1 VVALVATLSAC
12 GSPKLD
18 RQQQEATSR
27 ECISLL
33 DRRAT
38 RGSITVA
45 FRLDGE
51 TYDLGRDPAA
61 FYDAL
66 REKRGPDAFPV
77 DASSESDTGRQ
88 DVVRRKCSGSDPSK
102 SSTKSSSSTTSD
114 ASSTGGSATTV
125 TTTSTTA
132 PASTTDG

>member
-1 VVALVATLSAC
+1 VVLLAMGVSAC
-12 GSPKLD
+12 GSAKLD

-38 RGSITVA
+38 RGNLTVA
-45 FRLDGE
+45 FRLDGN

-61 FYDAL
+61 FYEAMRD
-66 REKRGPDAFPV
+66 KRGPDAFPV
-77 DASSESDTGRQ
+77 DSSSESDTGRQ

-102 SSTKSSSSTTSD
+102 SSSSRSSSTTSD
-114 ASSTGGSATTV
+114 GSSTAS
-125 TTTSTTA
+125 TTSTTA
-132 PASTTDG
+132 PASSTDG

>member
-1 VVALVATLSAC
+1 VAVLVFGLSAC
-12 GSPKLD
+12 GSAKLD

-33 DRRAT
+33 DRRAV
-38 RGSITVA
+38 RGSITVE
-45 FRLDGE
+45 FRLEGQ
-51 TYDLGRDPAA
+51 TFDLAGDPAA

-66 REKRGPDAFPV
+66 RRLRGPDAFPL
-77 DASSESDTGRQ
+77 DASGESDTGRQ

-102 SSTKSSSSTTSD
+102 SSSSKSTSGTSTGASTTST
-114 ASSTGGSATTV
+114 A
-125 TTTSTTA
+125 TSTTA

>member
-1 VVALVATLSAC
+1 VVLVLASLSAC

-38 RGSITVA
+38 RGNITVE
-45 FRLDGE
+45 FRLDGQ

-66 REKRGPDAFPV
+66 RRLRGPDAFPL
-77 DASSESDTGRQ
+77 DAPGESDTGRQ
-88 DVVRRKCSGSDPSK
+88 DVVRRKCSASDPSK
-102 SSTKSSSSTTSD
+102 SSSSNTSTTST
-114 ASSTGGSATTV
+114 STS
-125 TTTSTTA
+125 TTSTTA

>member
-1 VVALVATLSAC
+1 VALTLLTTSAC

-27 ECISLL
+27 ECVSLL
-33 DRRAT
+33 DRRAV
-38 RGSITVA
+38 RGSITVE
-45 FRLDGE
+45 FRLDGQ
-51 TYDLGRDPAA
+51 TFDLGRDPAA

-66 REKRGPDAFPV
+66 RRLRGPDAFPL
-77 DASSESDTGRQ
+77 DASGESDTGRQ
-88 DVVRRKCSGSDPSK
+88 DVVRRKCSASVPSK
-102 SSTKSSSSTTSD
+102 SSSSSSSTTSTSTST
-114 ASSTGGSATTV
+114 SSA

>member
-1 VVALVATLSAC
+1 VVSVALLVTGLGAC
-12 GSPKLD
+12 GTATLD

-27 ECISLL
+27 ECVSLL
-33 DRRAT
+33 DRRAV
-38 RGSITVA
+38 RGNLTVQ

-66 REKRGPDAFPV
+66 RRLRGPDAFPL
-77 DASSESDTGRQ
+77 DASGESDTGRQ

-102 SSTKSSSSTTSD
+102 STSKSASSTSSTT
-114 ASSTGGSATTV
+114 T
-125 TTTSTTA
+125 TTA
-132 PASTTDG
+132 PATPTDG

>member
-1 VVALVATLSAC
+1 MVLLLAGLSAC

-38 RGSITVA
+38 RGNITVA
-45 FRLDGE
+45 FRLDGD
-51 TYDLGRDPAA
+51 TYDLGRDPEA
-61 FYDAL
+61 FYEAL
-66 REKRGPDAFPV
+66 REQRGPDAFPV

-88 DVVRRKCSGSDPSK
+88 DAVRRKCSGSDPSK
-102 SSTKSSSSTTSD
+102 SSSKSSSPTTGS
-114 ASSTGGSATTV
+114 SSTSA
-125 TTTSTTA
+125 TTSTTA
-132 PASTTDG
+132 PASSTDG